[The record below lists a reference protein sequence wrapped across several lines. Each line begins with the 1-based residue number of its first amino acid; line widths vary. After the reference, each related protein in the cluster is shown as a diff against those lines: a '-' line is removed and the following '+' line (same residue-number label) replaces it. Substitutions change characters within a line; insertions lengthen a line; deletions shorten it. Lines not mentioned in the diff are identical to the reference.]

1 MDVGHQPNLAKIV
14 DQSTPRTFDEHIR
27 PTTSSRP
34 LFPAQDI
41 IARLPILAAWQ
52 LLVFPQRGGQR
63 RLFAPDLKQR
73 CKITRHEFLHENA

>member
-1 MDVGHQPNLAKIV
+1 MDAGHQPNLAKIV
-14 DQSTPRTFDEHIR
+14 DQLTARTFDEHIR

-52 LLVFPQRGGQR
+52 LLVFPQRGAKGGCFTGSEATMPNY
-63 RLFAPDLKQR
+63 LP
-73 CKITRHEFLHENA
+73 